1 MAEAKGTVASYG
13 LREESKPSMNIAEQ
27 NIDLRD
33 VIFEN
38 KEDEIYLAAL
48 VSEEAGLVAGTD
60 LLKKRG
66 EAVGV
71 KYLSL
76 LKEGARVGPE
86 TVIAKFTGRPKQIAV
101 CEDILIGCIAK
112 YSGVASAAEK
122 MVRLSNKKTRLVCG
136 AWKKMPG
143 EIREFLRS
151 AVAVGGL
158 KTRIVDEPFIYLD
171 KNYVRLFGGIK
182 EALQAVSKIGD
193 KRKVIQVRGE
203 TAAIAEEVLAAITG
217 GAHVLMVD
225 TGRLDD
231 LRTAV
236 TTLRREGKRGLVKLA
251 FAGGIG
257 FAEMPALAGE
267 DIDILDIGRTVIDA
281 LLLDIRLDVLGPSAG
296 VKETN

>member
-1 MAEAKGTVASYG
+1 
-13 LREESKPSMNIAEQ
+13 MNITEP

-33 VIFEN
+33 VIFGN

-48 VSEEAGLVAGTD
+48 VSEGAGLVAGTD

-66 EAVGV
+66 EEIGV

-101 CEDILIGCIAK
+101 GEDILIGCIAK

-122 MVRLSNKKTRLVCG
+122 MVRLSNKRTRLVCG
-136 AWKKMPG
+136 AWKKMPH
-143 EIREFLRS
+143 EIRELLRS

-171 KNYVRLFGGIK
+171 KNYVRMFGGIK
-182 EALQAVSKIGD
+182 ETLQAVSKIGD
-193 KRKVIQVRGE
+193 KLKVIQLRGE
-203 TAAIAEEVLAAITG
+203 TAAIAEEALAAAMG
-217 GAHVLMVD
+217 GAHILMVD
-225 TGRLDD
+225 TGRIDD
-231 LRTAV
+231 VRAAV
-236 TTLRREGKRGLVKLA
+236 NVLQHEGKRGLVKIA

-257 FAEMPALAGE
+257 FSEMPALADE

-281 LLLDIRLDVLGPSAG
+281 PLLDIRLDVLGPIAG
-296 VKETN
+296 ARETN